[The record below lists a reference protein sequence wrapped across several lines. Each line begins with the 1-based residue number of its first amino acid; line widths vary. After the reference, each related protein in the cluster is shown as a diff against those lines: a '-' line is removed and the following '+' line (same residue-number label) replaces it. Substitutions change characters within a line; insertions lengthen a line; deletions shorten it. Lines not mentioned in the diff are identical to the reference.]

1 MQFIVISS
9 AEAFFDFPVFVSH
22 VLNLYSILTISKV
35 ALMIRVS
42 TNENCQ
48 RIVMSKKK
56 SFFIV
61 LSICVI
67 IGLVS
72 IYFYFN
78 ALLAKPLGPSL
89 SGDLA
94 EQPTSNFNQ
103 LLTPDHTT
111 TQIPITQRPTLCGDT
126 PVLTVLV
133 AGIDYRGDNYLYGLS
148 DVIRIVRVDFTE
160 PKVTIFTLDRDIWVE
175 IPGIE
180 DHNGITHGKLNQ
192 AYFYGVPSM
201 GYYDGTAGGAG
212 LLAKTLKWN
221 FGLEVDNY
229 VVVSMAAFVKAVD
242 ALGGIDVYLPE
253 PVDGTPLNGEGEGL
267 GYFSAGTHHL
277 YGTEALNLARIREK
291 YSSLIRI
298 TNQDAIIKGLIDR
311 IYSPDIILKIPEL
324 LQILIDTVLTDLSPN
339 QINNMRCLIIK
350 MDNTDLKFAEIPQS
364 YYVQSRIYSPDMHKD
379 LFIWDID

>member
-1 MQFIVISS
+1 
-9 AEAFFDFPVFVSH
+9 
-22 VLNLYSILTISKV
+22 
-35 ALMIRVS
+35 
-42 TNENCQ
+42 
-48 RIVMSKKK
+48 MSKKK

-94 EQPTSNFNQ
+94 GQPTSN
-103 LLTPDHTT
+103 
-111 TQIPITQRPTLCGDT
+111 IPITQRPALCGDT

-277 YGTEALNLARIREK
+277 NGTEALNLARIREK

-298 TNQDAIIKGLIDR
+298 TNQDAIIKGLTDR
-311 IYSPDIILKIPEL
+311 ISSPDIILKIPEL
-324 LQILIDTVLTDLSPN
+324 LQILRDTVLTDLSPN
-339 QINNMRCLIIK
+339 QINNMRCLINK

-364 YYVQSRIYSPDMHKD
+364 YYVQSSIYSPDMHKD
-379 LFIWDID
+379 LFIWDIDFDVIRSYVKEFQSGQWP